1 MKKFAF
7 SLSAILILAVAIMA
21 STILFNGNTDE
32 NTNHGVLGAILCTLP
47 LIAYCIAV
55 LRVRRGWYL
64 VATITN
70 GVFLALAVVVTL
82 LILMDD
88 SSMMMNLLLGLLL
101 LIAPLALNFFA
112 LLRMRQ
118 SDSRLMPQSRSPAV
132 AGERSVEGLR
142 GWLILV
148 GLGVVLSPLFIATN
162 IYKVYAEVFSSDVWQ
177 ALTSP
182 GGAAYHA
189 LWAPLVISEF
199 VANSALILAWAYIAF
214 LFFSKR
220 RAFPLW
226 FIAAHVATVFLI
238 VIDTMV
244 VQHILPE
251 TPRLDPDTVQ
261 NFLRP
266 ILALSIW
273 APYML
278 MSKRVK
284 ATFVR

>member
-7 SLSAILILAVAIMA
+7 SLSAILVLAVAIMA
-21 STILFNGNTDE
+21 STILFNEITDE
-32 NTNHGVLGAILCTLP
+32 NTIHGVLGAIICTLP

-64 VATITN
+64 VATISN
-70 GVFLALAVVVTL
+70 SVFLALAVVVTL

-88 SSMMMNLLLGLLL
+88 PSVMMNLLLGLLL

-118 SDSRLMPQSRSPAV
+118 SDSRLMPQSRNPAV
-132 AGERSVEGLR
+132 AGEKSVEGLR

-148 GLGVVLSPLFIATN
+148 GLGVVLSPLFITTN
-162 IYKVYAEVFSSDVWQ
+162 IYKVYAEVFSSDVWE

-182 GGAAYHA
+182 GGAAYSA

-199 VANSALILAWAYIAF
+199 VANSALILAWGYIAF

-244 VQHILPE
+244 VQRILPE